1 MMPLNWYKLFVITLL
16 SALKTMFTQRSH
28 DTITV
33 MWKMRH
39 FTSEQNTVNKCEVIE
54 KVIPAVD
61 F

>member
-1 MMPLNWYKLFVITLL
+1 
-16 SALKTMFTQRSH
+16 MFTQHSH

-39 FTSEQNTVNKCEVIE
+39 FTSEQNKVSKHKVIG
-54 KVIPAVD
+54 KVIPVAN